1 MFVGILKAEQ
11 AMPKFKWLSD
21 QSSSN
26 IPNLAIE
33 MENEKHVAILHPYN
47 PLSYEVKSTVDP
59 CIFKGTLELEPT
71 TEVLVTGGCPGSDT
85 FDVSSVFSAQSFLT
99 QKNTFDDRLTE
110 WVGLVF
116 TEFSWPI
123 TSSVR
128 EYW

>member
-1 MFVGILKAEQ
+1 MFAGILKAEQ

-85 FDVSSVFSAQSFLT
+85 FDVSSVFSPQSFF
-99 QKNTFDDRLTE
+99 N
-110 WVGLVF
+110 
-116 TEFSWPI
+116 P
-123 TSSVR
+123 
-128 EYW
+128 